1 MFRAFQNL
9 CFLELFFNP
18 FLFPFFTKGLHRRI
32 SLYGFQTSTIP
43 PELSLKLWSL
53 PFYCMISRLLLGR
66 YILKFCLLVSDS
78 ESCLTGYI
86 SFLMSYQ
93 GLTNFHTQAQ
103 DKMLLALPLKHRDIY
118 TGSIYIRSSRKM
130 QCQHIL
136 SV

>member
-18 FLFPFFTKGLHRRI
+18 FLFPFFTRGLHRRI

-53 PFYCMISRLLLGR
+53 PFYCMISRLLLER
-66 YILKFCLLVSDS
+66 YILKFCLFSFWQWVLSYR
-78 ESCLTGYI
+78 YI

-103 DKMLLALPLKHRDIY
+103 DKMLLALPLKHRDICPV
-118 TGSIYIRSSRKM
+118 SINIRSSRKM